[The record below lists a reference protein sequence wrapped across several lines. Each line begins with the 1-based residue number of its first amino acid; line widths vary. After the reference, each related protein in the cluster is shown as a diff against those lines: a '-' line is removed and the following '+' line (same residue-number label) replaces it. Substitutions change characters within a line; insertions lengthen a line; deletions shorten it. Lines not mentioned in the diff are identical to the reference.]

1 MEFFILPLIRAF
13 PQSLIIRAG
22 RDSERHSRC
31 ATRKPHNTYSEKE
44 GMPVI

>member
-1 MEFFILPLIRAF
+1 MELFILPLIRAF

-22 RDSERHSRC
+22 RDSGIVVALLGSS
-31 ATRKPHNTYSEKE
+31 HNTYSEQE

>member
-22 RDSERHSRC
+22 RDSGIEQD
-31 ATRKPHNTYSEKE
+31 